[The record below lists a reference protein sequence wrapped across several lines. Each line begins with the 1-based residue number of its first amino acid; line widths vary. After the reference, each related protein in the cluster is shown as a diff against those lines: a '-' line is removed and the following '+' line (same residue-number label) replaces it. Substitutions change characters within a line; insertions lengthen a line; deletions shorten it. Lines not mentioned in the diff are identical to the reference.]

1 MNLIIDQGNTAT
13 KIGFFEKDKLVRKE
27 IFKKSDTGK
36 LVNWLRENNFSG
48 VSVIHSSVVEE
59 VIDLSLLKPTFL
71 IELTHETAI
80 PLTMQYKTPATL
92 GKDRLANAVGAWKMN
107 AHKNSL
113 VIDLGTCV
121 KYDLVGA
128 AGGYLGGAISP
139 GLSMR
144 YLALNKFT
152 DRLPLLEPVKE
163 NAVLGTDTN
172 SSIHAGV
179 RSGLIHE
186 INGFIDRYS
195 FDFADLTIFMTGGDL
210 EYFDKAFKNPI
221 FANPDL
227 TLIGLNEI
235 LQHNIARN

>member
-128 AGGYLGGAISP
+128 AGSYLGGAISP

-144 YLALNKFT
+144 YQALNKFT
-152 DRLPLLEPVKE
+152 DRLPLLEPVE
-163 NAVLGTDTN
+163 ESAVLGTDTN
-172 SSIHAGV
+172 SSI
-179 RSGLIHE
+179 
-186 INGFIDRYS
+186 
-195 FDFADLTIFMTGGDL
+195 
-210 EYFDKAFKNPI
+210 
-221 FANPDL
+221 
-227 TLIGLNEI
+227 
-235 LQHNIARN
+235 